1 MPSPGA
7 DLALAIEAVTA
18 AGDVA
23 MTFFGGDY
31 RRWEKAP
38 GDPVSEADLAVDAA
52 LTSALRAA
60 RPDDGLVSEE
70 TAADPA
76 QLARPRVW
84 IIDPIDGTRAFLKG
98 KPHFTVCAALL
109 ADGAVQAGV
118 VFNPATGEL
127 FAAEAGKGAT
137 LNGAPIRASARAE
150 LQGCRM
156 LGDAGM
162 FRHPA
167 WRTPWPAM
175 QIEGRNSIAYRIA
188 LVASGA
194 FDATLALSAKRDWDL
209 AAASLIAAEAGA
221 AITDHTGAPLRFL
234 TPGLSLPAVA
244 ASGEALH
251 PLLIERTHAVRLP

>member
-7 DLALAIEAVTA
+7 DLALAIAAVRA
-18 AGDVA
+18 AGDIA
-23 MTFFGGDY
+23 MSFFGKDF

-52 LTSALRAA
+52 LTATLRTA

-70 TAADPA
+70 TATDPD
-76 QLARPRVW
+76 QLSRARVW

-109 ADGAVQAGV
+109 VAGETRAGV
-118 VFNPATGEL
+118 VYNPAMGEL
-127 FAAEAGKGAT
+127 FAAESGAGAT
-137 LNGAPIRASARAE
+137 LNGAPIRASDRDALE
-150 LQGCRM
+150 GCRM

-167 WRTPWPAM
+167 WRLPWPDM
-175 QIEGRNSIAYRIA
+175 EIEARNSIAYRIA
-188 LVASGA
+188 LVACGA

-209 AAASLIAAEAGA
+209 AAASLIASEAGA
-221 AITDHTGAPLRFL
+221 RITDHRGDPLRFL

-244 ASGEALH
+244 ASGERLH
-251 PLLIERTHAVRLP
+251 PLLIERTHTVRLP